1 MSRIFRSISSRL
13 YALVAFFVLSFLLLL
28 GYQLFNLDTNLN
40 SFKRH
45 EIQSV
50 VEVAYNVTDTYYKK
64 FKSGELT
71 EEEAKLRA
79 KTALR
84 GIIYQ
89 GKDYVFVYDETGT
102 NIVYPTKPEK
112 ENTNRINA
120 RDGSGKYHVKEI
132 IHKAVQNGEDYV
144 DYVLKNKD
152 GSFHKKISFVKH
164 FRAWGWILGSGVL
177 LEDVQQ
183 AFWNAAQISGLI
195 ALSLVV
201 IAGGLGFL
209 LARSIARPISMLN
222 QDIVAIG
229 NNELDIEISGQ
240 ERNDEMGAMSRAVE
254 GFRHGAIER
263 QRLSEQEK
271 VSNLESVQKAERIA
285 DLISI
290 FRESVGQNLGAVSSQ
305 IVEMERAADQL
316 EEIASQTEDSS
327 SQASASS
334 QDASANVHSVASAA
348 EELTASI
355 NEIMQQAVRSKDV
368 VAVATEDTKISNG
381 KVAELDEASRKI
393 GEVVSLIQAIAEQ
406 TNLLALNATIEA
418 ARAGEAGRGFAV
430 VAAEVK
436 ELATQTSK
444 ATEEIS
450 SLIDAIQASSGETVD
465 SIAKIARVME
475 EVDGYTSAI
484 ATAVEQQGAATGEIA
499 TNVQQAADSTNSAS
513 SNMCLVSEKTAQTT
527 ASAHLVKGASGELN
541 KSADSLKMNIEKF
554 LADVSAA

>member
-1 MSRIFRSISSRL
+1 MSRLFRSISSRL
-13 YALVAFFVLSFLLLL
+13 YALVAFFVLSFLVLL
-28 GYQLFNLDTNLN
+28 GYQLVNLDTNLN
-40 SFKRH
+40 GFKRH

-50 VEVAYNVTDTYYKK
+50 VDAAYNVADTFYKK
-64 FKSGELT
+64 VQNGELT
-71 EEEAKLRA
+71 EEEAQLRA

-84 GIIYQ
+84 GMKYQ
-89 GKDYVFVYDETGT
+89 GKDYVFVYDETGM
-102 NIVYPTKPEK
+102 NLVHPAKPQS
-112 ENTNRINA
+112 ENTNKMQSQ
-120 RDGSGKYHVKEI
+120 DGNGKYHVREFI
-132 IHKAVQNGEDYV
+132 EKATQNGEAYV
-144 DYVLKNKD
+144 DYVWKD
-152 GSFHKKISFVKH
+152 ANGAFHDKISFVKN

-183 AFWNAAQISGLI
+183 AFWKTAKISGLI
-195 ALSLVV
+195 ALLLVAV
-201 IAGGLGFL
+201 AGGFGFF
-209 LARSIARPISMLN
+209 LARSIARPISLLN

-229 NNELDIEISGQ
+229 DNNLEIEIAGQ
-240 ERNDEMGAMSRAVE
+240 NRNDEVGAMSRAVE
-254 GFRHGAIER
+254 GFRVGAIER
-263 QRLSEQEK
+263 QRLAEQEK
-271 VSNLESVQKAERIA
+271 VNNAESVRKAERVAELIA
-285 DLISI
+285 M
-290 FRESVGQNLGAVSSQ
+290 FRESVGQSLGAVAVQ
-305 IVEMERAADQL
+305 IDEMEHAADKL

-355 NEIMQQAVRSKDV
+355 NEIMQQAVRSKEV

-381 KVAELDEASRKI
+381 KVAELDDASRKI

-418 ARAGEAGRGFAV
+418 ARAGEAGKGFAV

-436 ELATQTSK
+436 ELANQTSK

-450 SLIDAIQASSGETVD
+450 SLINAIQTSSGETVE

-499 TNVQQAADSTNSAS
+499 TNVQQAADSTHSAS
-513 SNMCLVSEKTAQTT
+513 SNMHLVSEKTAQTT
-527 ASAHLVKGASGELN
+527 ESAHLVKGASGELN
-541 KSADSLKMNIEKF
+541 KSADSLKKNIEKF